1 MPITSPVCRFQN
13 LELDLEKQELTWSWV
28 KILLW
33 KLALLRPIQSLKK
46 GKRTMQKEKQTL
58 YSVQQLKRL
67 LVNSGEI
74 LILSSQMEILVR
86 SKLFSIKRWENLQ
99 LNQEWWHQRMCSCQ
113 QDPQDL
119 IQNKLVSSRL
129 FRFKPR
135 FKRDRLKLLLRSKL
149 FSRIQELIVLR
160 LLCLIN

>member
-28 KILLW
+28 KIRLW
-33 KLALLRPIQSLKK
+33 KLALLLSIQSLKK
-46 GKRTMQKEKQTL
+46 EMMIMKKEKETM

-67 LVNSGEI
+67 LVNSKEI

-86 SKLFSIKRWENLQ
+86 LSLFSMKRWESLQ
-99 LNQEWWHQRMCSCQ
+99 LNQVWWHQRMCGYH
-113 QDPQDL
+113 QDLPDL
-119 IQNKLVSSRL
+119 IQSKLVSSKL

-135 FKRDRLKLLLRSKL
+135 FKRVRLKLLLRSKL

-160 LLCLIN
+160 LLFLTN